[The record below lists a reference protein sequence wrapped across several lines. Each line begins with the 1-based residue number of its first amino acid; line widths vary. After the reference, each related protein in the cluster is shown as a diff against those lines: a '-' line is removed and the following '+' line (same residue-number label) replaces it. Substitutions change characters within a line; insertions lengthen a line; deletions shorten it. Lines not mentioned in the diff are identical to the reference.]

1 MFTPDRIVIVNK
13 LLDRLLKIQVFQL
26 ILPMH
31 YRFVPYDIYLE
42 QPINPSPPPPH
53 THTSRLSFKETIY
66 LSYQAVKD
74 CF

>member
-1 MFTPDRIVIVNK
+1 
-13 LLDRLLKIQVFQL
+13 
-26 ILPMH
+26 MH

-42 QPINPSPPPPH
+42 QPINPPPPPPSTH

-74 CF
+74 CI